1 MTASKPLSRV
11 PGTSTASGPDRDT
24 GAPVTRPLGTSVPFD
39 TSVPNVARM
48 YNALLGGKDN
58 FAADRAAVSKILE
71 IEPGAAAAALQNRDF
86 LRRTVRFLAGEAG
99 IGQFLDIGAGLPA
112 AGSVHEVAQSLAPA
126 SRVVYVDHDPVVLSH
141 ARALLVPGPQGGCA
155 YAGCDLRDTRGLIA
169 QAARTLDFA
178 EPVAVLLIAVLHFI
192 PDADD
197 PQGIVRRLMAAVPPG
212 SYLVISHAT
221 PEHLADGASTARL
234 NAVYAQTASG
244 GVTPRPLPEITKFF
258 DRLDLVDPGVA
269 DICAWRPAV
278 HRAGPGRGRTLFY
291 GGAARKP
298 ASAGASRAAS
308 RAPVSPPD
316 R

>member
-1 MTASKPLSRV
+1 MTASSPLSRG
-11 PGTSTASGPDRDT
+11 PGTSTALGPDRDT
-24 GAPVTRPLGTSVPFD
+24 DTPVTRPFGTSVPFD

-48 YNALLGGKDN
+48 YNYLLGGKDN
-58 FAADRAAVSKILE
+58 FAADRAAAAKILD
-71 IEPGAAAAALQNRDF
+71 IEPGAAAAARQNRDF
-86 LRRTVRFLAGEAG
+86 LRRTVRFLAGDAG
-99 IGQFLDIGAGLPA
+99 IRQFLDIGAGLPA

-141 ARALLVPGPQGGCA
+141 ARALLVSSPQGRCA
-155 YAGCDLRDTRGLIA
+155 YADCDLRDTPGLIT

-197 PQGIVRRLMAAVPPG
+197 PQGIVRRLMAAAPPG

-221 PEHLADGASTARL
+221 PEHLADGASTGRL
-234 NAVYAQTASG
+234 NAVYAQTACG
-244 GVTPRPLPEITKFF
+244 GVTPRPLPEIRRFF
-258 DRLDLVDPGVA
+258 DQLELIDPGVA

-291 GGAARKP
+291 GGIARKP
-298 ASAGASRAAS
+298 AATRASQAAS
-308 RAPVSPPD
+308 PAPASPPD
-316 R
+316 P